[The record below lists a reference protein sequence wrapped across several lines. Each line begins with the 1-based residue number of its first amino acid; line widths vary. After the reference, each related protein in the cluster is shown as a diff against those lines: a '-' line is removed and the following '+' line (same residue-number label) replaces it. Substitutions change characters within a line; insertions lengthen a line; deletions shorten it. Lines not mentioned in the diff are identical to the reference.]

1 MNFQLIIFI
10 LKLPVK
16 NLASVKVVLGITF
29 HNTFHRWLRSHYYD
43 GVTIDRQ
50 GEEKITEEQMPL
62 STETQSHL
70 TCSRLVRSQ

>member
-16 NLASVKVVLGITF
+16 NLASLKVVLGITF
-29 HNTFHRWLRSHYYD
+29 HNTFHRWLHSHYYD

-50 GEEKITEEQMPL
+50 GEEKIKEKQMPV
-62 STETQSHL
+62 STENQSHL
-70 TCSRLVRSQ
+70 TCSRLIRSQ

>member
-50 GEEKITEEQMPL
+50 GEEKIKEKQMPV
-62 STETQSHL
+62 STENQSHL
-70 TCSRLVRSQ
+70 TCSRLIRSQ

>member
-50 GEEKITEEQMPL
+50 GEEKITE
-62 STETQSHL
+62 
-70 TCSRLVRSQ
+70 